1 VEKLLNIEQFFS
13 LVKNSFESNLN
24 IIREFEHT
32 IDIVG
37 KPFVSKI

>member
-1 VEKLLNIEQFFS
+1 VEKLWNIEHFFS

-24 IIREFEHT
+24 NIREFEQT

-37 KPFVSKI
+37 KPFMSKI